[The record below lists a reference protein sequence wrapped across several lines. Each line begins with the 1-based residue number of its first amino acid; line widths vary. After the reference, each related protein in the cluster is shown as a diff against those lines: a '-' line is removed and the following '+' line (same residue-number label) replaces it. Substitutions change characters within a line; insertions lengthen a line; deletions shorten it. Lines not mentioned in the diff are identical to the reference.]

1 MGISIKKQHYLYVIF
16 GINTTCEIS
25 KLSQISCNNFEILL
39 VVFMPNITTNHAITD
54 TNFIDAKKVFSDTI
68 SITASSLWFLIRSQN
83 DIISARFFSNLSLF
97 HCRDLSPQLSGF
109 FFLSCL

>member
-1 MGISIKKQHYLYVIF
+1 MIF

-25 KLSQISCNNFEILL
+25 KLSQITCNNFEISL

-54 TNFIDAKKVFSDTI
+54 ANSIDAKKGFSDTI
-68 SITASSLWFLIRSQN
+68 SITASSLWCLIRSQN
-83 DIISARFFSNLSLF
+83 DIFSARFFSNLSLL